1 MKFNK
6 KKKMKEF
13 QDPYSFANAV
23 TEGDSMTKLSMVIM
37 GAGHFKHKQFIK
49 GALFLL
55 FELAFILF
63 MVTNG
68 FYNLSKLPGLGEAAQ
83 EGVWNEAKGIYEYSA
98 GDN

>member
-37 GAGHFKHKQFIK
+37 GAGHFKHKQFIPQPMK
-49 GALFLL
+49 TL
-55 FELAFILF
+55 ITYF
-63 MVTNG
+63 MNITVTLK
-68 FYNLSKLPGLGEAAQ
+68 F
-83 EGVWNEAKGIYEYSA
+83 
-98 GDN
+98 